1 MDSRL
6 FDRITASLA
15 TTESRRRLLLL
26 LAAFP
31 LGGWLQARLGA
42 DAAEAAHPVGRI
54 QHRADRRRQ
63 RARHRRQHRHD
74 LRTRDNGKG
83 GRRDNGKGGRANKGR
98 GPAPG
103 GSPTESG
110 CLPAGTDLPAA
121 VAAAAPGATLQL
133 CAGTWTLTSTLLIDR
148 DLTVRGAGAKQTV
161 LDGHQQMQVIGI
173 RPKITVTLQDLQI
186 TNGLAL
192 QGGGIFNQGTLSV
205 VDCDVSNN
213 TAETDGQNFY
223 GEGGGIYNEGTLHL
237 VRGGVKTSNASYG
250 GGIYN
255 DGGTVTLEGTD
266 VYDNGATFVNFLSKG
281 GGIYNDGGTVTL
293 RAGTDLH
300 ENTSYGWGAGVY
312 NSGASAQVTLEV
324 GAAIYHNQAGD
335 GLGNAAGGGIYNDGG
350 TVSVPQPGMIYDN
363 SAGDTPSVLSNCAGD
378 DVSPPENCP
387 VPVP

>member
-31 LGGWLQARLGA
+31 LGGWLRARLGE
-42 DAAEAAHPVGRI
+42 DAAEAAHPVRRI

-74 LRTRDNGKG
+74 LRPRDNGK
-83 GRRDNGKGGRANKGR
+83 DGKGGSANKGR

-103 GSPTESG
+103 GSLTESG

-133 CAGTWTLTSTLLIDR
+133 CAGTWTLTSTFLIDR
-148 DLTVRGAGAKQTV
+148 DLTVRGARSGQTV

-192 QGGGIFNQGTLSV
+192 QGGG
-205 VDCDVSNN
+205 
-213 TAETDGQNFY
+213 
-223 GEGGGIYNEGTLHL
+223 
-237 VRGGVKTSNASYG
+237 
-250 GGIYN
+250 
-255 DGGTVTLEGTD
+255 
-266 VYDNGATFVNFLSKG
+266 
-281 GGIYNDGGTVTL
+281 
-293 RAGTDLH
+293 
-300 ENTSYGWGAGVY
+300 
-312 NSGASAQVTLEV
+312 
-324 GAAIYHNQAGD
+324 
-335 GLGNAAGGGIYNDGG
+335 
-350 TVSVPQPGMIYDN
+350 
-363 SAGDTPSVLSNCAGD
+363 
-378 DVSPPENCP
+378 
-387 VPVP
+387 